1 MLTREEMLELLADC
15 TDQELAVAVT
25 AASAQRKASAGDLYF
40 LHHFYGERLV
50 AADARAGEFAL
61 ELPIAPALLN
71 PAGMVHGGVIA
82 TLCDDVMGFASHSTI
97 GRPGVTLDMT
107 VRYHRPGRGTALI
120 ATARIVSAARL
131 LQSAEC
137 TVRDDQGRIVAT
149 ASGAFYHRQAPDG
162 SSAPSA
168 AATARPSERSAHS
181 RY

>member
-1 MLTREEMLELLADC
+1 MKREEMLGFLARCSD
-15 TDQELAVAVT
+15 TELAVAVR
-25 AASAQRKASAGDLYF
+25 AASAQRKANDGDLYF

-50 AADARAGEFAL
+50 EANAGAAAEFAL

-71 PAGMVHGGVIA
+71 PAGIVHGGVIA

-107 VRYHRPGRGTALI
+107 VRYHKPGRGSALI

-137 TVRDDQGRIVAT
+137 TVRDDHGRIVAT
-149 ASGAFYHRQAPDG
+149 ASGAFYHRQASAG
-162 SSAPSA
+162 SSAAPSA
-168 AATARPSERSAHS
+168 AATARPS
-181 RY
+181 